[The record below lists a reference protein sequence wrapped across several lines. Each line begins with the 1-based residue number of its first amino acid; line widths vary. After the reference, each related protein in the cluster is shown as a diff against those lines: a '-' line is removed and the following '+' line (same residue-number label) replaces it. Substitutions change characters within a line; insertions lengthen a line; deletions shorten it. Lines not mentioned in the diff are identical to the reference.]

1 MVIPVCIPN
10 KKYENLNRFSVVVVF
25 SRFVMDDDPG
35 DKYLLE
41 QTDAHAH
48 ESFQEVQGAI
58 HFSHQFSEQ
67 NIPGQ

>member
-10 KKYENLNRFSVVVVF
+10 KKYENLNRFF
-25 SRFVMDDDPG
+25 FFFFFARFMMDDTPG

-41 QTDAHAH
+41 QTDANAH

-58 HFSHQFSEQ
+58 HFSH
-67 NIPGQ
+67 

>member
-10 KKYENLNRFSVVVVF
+10 KKYENLNRFFFFLF
-25 SRFVMDDDPG
+25 SRFVMDDDPE

-41 QTDAHAH
+41 QTDANAH